1 MTRRLSLLLAAFAVA
16 SALPD
21 ASRGESLAV
30 LDVARV
36 FEQYEMTRDLER
48 LFDEQRRALAA
59 EADKRRESMDQ
70 MRRALAA
77 FDPASEDFARR
88 EQELVKAEVDFQV
101 WSTYEERRLK
111 NNHKNWLMHIYRNTQ
126 SVVADV
132 AKSRG
137 FDLVITYDR
146 LADDAPDS
154 TTLRQQIL
162 LQKVIYHSDRV
173 DITEDVLKK
182 LNSAYQARGS
192 IRSLSE
198 APARPATTATTPV
211 EKVAPTP

>member
-1 MTRRLSLLLAAFAVA
+1 MTRCLTLLVAVSAFSGGAA
-16 SALPD
+16 AL
-21 ASRGESLAV
+21 GESIAV
-30 LDVARV
+30 LDVARI
-36 FEQYEMTRDLER
+36 FEQYQMTRDLER
-48 LFDEQRRALAA
+48 LFEEQRRALTA

-88 EQELVKAEVDFQV
+88 EQELVRAEVDFQV
-101 WSTYEERRLK
+101 WSTYEERKLK
-111 NNHKNWLMHIYRNTQ
+111 TDHKNWLMHIYRNTRG
-126 SVVADV
+126 VVADV

-173 DITEDVLKK
+173 DITEEVLNK
-182 LNSAYQARGS
+182 LNSAYQSRGS

-198 APARPATTATTPV
+198 APGTASPPAATPV
-211 EKVAPTP
+211 EKVVPTP